1 MPGVLE
7 NLKILAFT
15 DAAYTRPA
23 VVPLFPVLINPES
36 FTRRVHLHYDT
47 RRGPGGTQQEAR
59 FTSQGVETFTCDLI
73 FDATGI
79 ADGLPRDTVDPDI
92 EAFRTFL
99 LGIEQETHEARHFQ
113 LIWGLLIFR
122 GRLRSLQFEY
132 KLFNAN
138 GTPIRAIAKATFIGS
153 YASLLQLALDKLLSP
168 DLTQSHTVVAGDSLP
183 NLCAHY
189 YGSAG
194 RTVEVARF
202 NRLPSFRQLTVGR
215 TLYFPPLKTDRS

>member
-23 VVPLFPVLINPES
+23 VVPAFPVLINPES
-36 FTRRVHLHYDT
+36 FTRRVRINYDT
-47 RRGPGGTQQEAR
+47 RRGPGGTEQEAR
-59 FTSQGVETFTCDLI
+59 FTSKAAEQFNCDLV

-79 ADGLPRDTVDPDI
+79 ADGLPRASVDPDV
-92 EAFRTFL
+92 EAFRAFL
-99 LGIEQETHEARHFQ
+99 LGIEQETHEMRHFQ
-113 LIWGLLIFR
+113 LIWGTMIFR

-138 GTPIRAIAKATFIGS
+138 GTPIRAIAKAAFIGS
-153 YASLLQLALDKLLSP
+153 YASLLQMALDKLLSP
-168 DLTQSHTVVAGDSLP
+168 DLTQAHTVVAGDTLP
-183 NLCAHY
+183 NLCQHY
-189 YGSAG
+189 YGSAE

-202 NRLPSFRQLTVGR
+202 NRLSSFRQLTVGDS
-215 TLYFPPLKTDRS
+215 LYFPPLKKDRS